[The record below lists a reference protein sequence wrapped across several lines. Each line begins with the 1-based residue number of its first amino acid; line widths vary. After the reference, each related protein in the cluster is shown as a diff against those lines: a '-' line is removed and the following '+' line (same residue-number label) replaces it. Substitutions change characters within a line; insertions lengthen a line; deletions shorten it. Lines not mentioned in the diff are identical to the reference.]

1 MKSQYRVVVIGG
13 GVVGASVLY
22 HLAKFGWKDVCLLER
37 AVLTAGS
44 SWHAAGGIHAL
55 NADPNMAALQA
66 YTIDLISEIEEE
78 SGHNTGLHM
87 TGGLNLAGTPE
98 RWEWLQANYRIL
110 QSIGIDDC
118 ELLTPEEAQNRCPIM
133 STDGVIGA
141 MWADREGY
149 LDTTGTVHAYAIAAK
164 KRGAEY
170 YEHTKVEALE
180 QTADGWMSRPTKATS
195 PASMWS
201 TPPGFGPNRWAAWR
215 A

>member
-1 MKSQYRVVVIGG
+1 MKSQYRVVIVGG

-22 HLAKFGWKDVCLLER
+22 HLAKMGWTDVCLLER
-37 AVLTAGS
+37 SVLTAGS

-66 YTIDLISEIEEE
+66 YTIDLLSEIQDE
-78 SGHNTGLHM
+78 SGHNIGLHM

-118 ELLTPEEAQNRCPIM
+118 ALLTPEEAQERCPIM
-133 STDGVIGA
+133 STDGVLGA

-149 LDTTGTVHAYAIAAK
+149 IDTTGTVHAYAIAGK
-164 KRGAEY
+164 KRGGEY
-170 YEHTKVEALE
+170 YEHTKVEDLI
-180 QTADGWMSRPTKATS
+180 QTDEGWGRD
-195 PASMWS
+195 
-201 TPPGFGPNRWAAWR
+201 
-215 A
+215 